1 MKKLYPVALAIL
13 AMVFQVKAQ
22 NDPNAKK
29 ILDAVSKT
37 VKTYKTISAGFSI
50 KSVSSRGVN
59 NGTKTGT
66 IVTKGEKYVLKEGK
80 TEILCDGAKTYNYD
94 GSKTIT
100 VSAVEDAGQTL
111 TPQKILSGSYDKD
124 FTYRLIATKGN
135 VHEIEMKPI
144 DNRKNFSKVN
154 IFVDKVKNMI
164 TRAVIL
170 DKGNNT
176 VQVNFTNIVPNKNL
190 ADNLFVF
197 NPSKYPK
204 DVEILD

>member
-1 MKKLYPVALAIL
+1 MKKLYSIVLVMVAMFL
-13 AMVFQVKAQ
+13 QVSAQ

-29 ILDAVSKT
+29 ILEAVSNT
-37 VKTYKTISAGFSI
+37 VKGYKTISASFSI

-59 NGTKTGT
+59 NGTKSGT
-66 IVTKGEKYVLKEGK
+66 IVTKGQKYVLKEGK

-100 VSAVEDAGQTL
+100 VSAVEESGQTL

-124 FTYRLIATKGN
+124 FTYRLIGTKGN
-135 VHEIEMKPI
+135 LHEIEMKPI
-144 DNRKNFSKVN
+144 DTRKNFSKVN
-154 IFVDKVKNMI
+154 IFVDKTKNMI
-164 TRAVIL
+164 VRAVIL

-176 VQVNFTNIVPNKNL
+176 VQVSFSNMVPNKNL
-190 ADNLFVF
+190 ADNLFAF
-197 NPSKYPK
+197 NPGKYPK

>member
-1 MKKLYPVALAIL
+1 MKRMKKLYSVALVIL
-13 AMVFQVKAQ
+13 AMVIQVQAQ

-59 NGTKTGT
+59 NGTKSGT

-124 FTYRLIATKGN
+124 FTYRLVAQ
-135 VHEIEMKPI
+135 
-144 DNRKNFSKVN
+144 KV
-154 IFVDKVKNMI
+154 MCM
-164 TRAVIL
+164 RL
-170 DKGNNT
+170 R
-176 VQVNFTNIVPNKNL
+176 
-190 ADNLFVF
+190 
-197 NPSKYPK
+197 
-204 DVEILD
+204 

>member
-1 MKKLYPVALAIL
+1 MKKLYSVALVIL
-13 AMVFQVKAQ
+13 AMVFQVQAQ

-80 TEILCDGAKTYNYD
+80 TEILCDGAKTYNFD

-144 DNRKNFSKVN
+144 DSRKNFSKVN
-154 IFVDKVKNMI
+154 IFVDKIKNMI

-176 VQVNFTNIVPNKNL
+176 VQVSFTNIVPNKNL